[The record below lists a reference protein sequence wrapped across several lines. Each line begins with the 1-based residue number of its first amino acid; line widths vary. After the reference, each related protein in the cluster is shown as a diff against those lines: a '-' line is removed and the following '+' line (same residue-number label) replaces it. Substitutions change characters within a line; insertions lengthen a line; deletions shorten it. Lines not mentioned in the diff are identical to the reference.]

1 MFLRVGSLRGVLL
14 PVAIAAALADAP
26 PTEGVPSDVGAV
38 LAELRAEVAAI
49 RAARDSEWLDRARAE
64 QVRAVARDVL
74 ADSAA
79 RTSFLAAGG
88 QAGYEPGRGFFV
100 ADPGGAF
107 TLGITGF
114 TQQRFVANFGTDAA
128 ERTPYGVN
136 AVWGFEVHRTQVFF
150 AGTAVDPSITYLLGL
165 QLDPQPDPGDMPIAR
180 TDPAEAEGGTLEINY
195 LNVTKHLSGGWWV
208 QAGNIFTPWD
218 LESHLFCAAN
228 VQSGEYS
235 VLNFL
240 FGAGYTSGVAL
251 GVDGDDLRWS
261 ACYGNVLGLGPN
273 QWNSA
278 YNQSYAF
285 STRLNW
291 RLAGDWAQYA
301 DESSFRGQPFGA
313 FLGLALRAEN
323 GRATTPAGFAWGAQY
338 GATADVTLMFGGA
351 NVMAEL
357 VWIQDY
363 VQPGQGAWGAW
374 LQGGA
379 FVTDQVEAFAGWT
392 VVSLL
397 GTQQYGTAGVN
408 WYLHRDALKVTAM
421 AMIAGG
427 GDEANFYSLYLP
439 GMGLLDADHPNNA
452 ASMVLQLQMAF

>member
-1 MFLRVGSLRGVLL
+1 M
-14 PVAIAAALADAP
+14 AIAAAIAVAALASDAP
-26 PTEGVPSDVGAV
+26 AAPDVDRV
-38 LAELRAEVAAI
+38 LAELRAELAAI
-49 RAARDSEWLDRARAE
+49 RSAREAEWADGARAE
-64 QVRAVARDVL
+64 QVRAIARDVL
-74 ADSAA
+74 ADSAT
-79 RTSFLAAGG
+79 RTSFLAGAA
-88 QAGYEPGRGFFV
+88 QAGYAPDRGFFV
-100 ADPGGAF
+100 TDAGGSF
-107 TLGITGF
+107 SLGVTGF

-128 ERTPYGVN
+128 QRTPYGAD
-136 AVWGFEVHRTQVFF
+136 AVWGFEVHRTQLFF
-150 AGTAVDPSITYLLGL
+150 AGTAIDPSITFLLGL

-180 TDPAEAEGGTLEINY
+180 TDPAEGGTLEINY
-195 LNVTKHLSGGWWV
+195 LNVTKRLEGGWWL

-240 FGAGYTSGVAL
+240 FGAGYTSGVAV
-251 GVDGDDLRWS
+251 GIDGPDVRWS
-261 ACYGNVLGLGPN
+261 ACFGNVLGLGPN
-273 QWNSA
+273 TWNSV

-301 DESSFRGQPFGA
+301 DESSFRGQAFGA
-313 FLGLALRAEN
+313 FLGLGARAEN
-323 GRATTPAGFAWGAQY
+323 GRAINPAGFAWGAQY
-338 GATADVTLMFGGA
+338 GCTADLTLMFGGA
-351 NVMAEL
+351 NLLAEF

-374 LQGGA
+374 LQGGVFLA
-379 FVTDQVEAFAGWT
+379 DPVEVFAGWT

-408 WYLHRDALKVTAM
+408 WYLHRDNLKLTAM

-452 ASMVLQLQMAF
+452 ASMVLQLQLAF